1 MGESSLGVRESTKAL
16 QVVAARAFYPG
27 EGIHGFNEAGG
38 VEGPDL
44 RINVRGCGPE
54 CSGTFDDGTLDRRPR
69 VAGVVSA
76 ARRGEG
82 ARAARGGAEDKLA
95 LQVGASWHKVKS
107 ITRDATR
114 ITSPS
119 TYTVLFGE
127 SEYEGY
133 KA

>member
-54 CSGTFDDGTLDRRPR
+54 CSARGTYHDDPRPR

-82 ARAARGGAEDKLA
+82 TRAARGGAEDKLA
-95 LQVGASWHKVKS
+95 FQVGASWHKVKS

-119 TYTVLFGE
+119 TYTVLFGD
-127 SEYEGY
+127 SKYEGY
-133 KA
+133 KT

>member
-1 MGESSLGVRESTKAL
+1 MDLMRQGGWRDRTSASTSAAAGPNAALAVRTMM
-16 QVVAARAFYPG
+16 
-27 EGIHGFNEAGG
+27 
-38 VEGPDL
+38 
-44 RINVRGCGPE
+44 
-54 CSGTFDDGTLDRRPR
+54 TLRPR

-82 ARAARGGAEDKLA
+82 ASAARGGAEDKLA

-107 ITRDATR
+107 ITRDVTR

-119 TYTVLFGE
+119 TYTVLFGD

-133 KA
+133 KT